1 MRDRTSFIRTAA
13 LVLGIAL
20 MTYLLRLGPNRRVLR
35 VPPQLGSTKT
45 IGVVFLFV
53 PA

>member
-1 MRDRTSFIRTAA
+1 
-13 LVLGIAL
+13 VLGIAL
-20 MTYLLRLGPNRRVLR
+20 MTYLLRLGPNRRVLL
-35 VPPQLGSTKT
+35 VPLQVEGSTKI